1 MSLQEKNEGSRGM
14 VSAFT
19 AAELS
24 TFLKTSAV
32 RTGSARRRYDERGI
46 YYEWDDGPHGWD

>member
-1 MSLQEKNEGSRGM
+1 MSLQEKNEGFRGM